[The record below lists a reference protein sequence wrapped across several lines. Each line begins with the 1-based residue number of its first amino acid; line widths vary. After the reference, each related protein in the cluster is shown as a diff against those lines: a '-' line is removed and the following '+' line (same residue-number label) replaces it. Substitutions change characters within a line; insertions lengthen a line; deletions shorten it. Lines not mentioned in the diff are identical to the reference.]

1 MLPVGDSVSH
11 IDRTVTN
18 DVVIPC
24 LTSAI
29 FDRSPHSSLAL
40 GILAR
45 DGVPVS
51 GLEAEYQAH
60 FEFRRRVY
68 VDQTGQLSED
78 DIGPDGTDRDR
89 DDGRSITFAVFEN
102 HADGVRIIGI
112 SRLIVRSRGGEAN
125 EADGAPA
132 GTAGT
137 PLPVESFYPAAFE
150 GAELD
155 GRSVEVSRVIARH
168 ERARVQDIV
177 QWDLFALMLA
187 YATNHNLGRVFAIV
201 EPPLERHLSGVMSIR
216 RIAEPEFVDHY
227 LDYNVPIEIDVAA
240 SSSAVTARTRNLVTE
255 LCEAEPGL
263 HFSGRRIGAPV
274 SSTGV

>member
-1 MLPVGDSVSH
+1 MPVGDSVSH
-11 IDRTVTN
+11 VDQSVTN
-18 DVVIPC
+18 DVVIPRF
-24 LTSAI
+24 TSAI
-29 FDRSPHSSLAL
+29 FDASPRSKLAL

-45 DGVPVS
+45 DGVPVP

-68 VDQTGQLSED
+68 VDQTGQLSES
-78 DIGPDGTDRDR
+78 DIGPDGTDRDL
-89 DDGRSITFAVFEN
+89 DDSRSITFAVFEN
-102 HADGVRIIGI
+102 HAEGVRIIGV
-112 SRLIVRSRGGEAN
+112 SRLIVRGRGGSAY
-125 EADGAPA
+125 AGDGAPP
-132 GTAGT
+132 GVSGS
-137 PLPVESFYPAAFE
+137 PLPVEGFYPAAFE
-150 GAELD
+150 GETLD

-187 YATNHNLGRVFAIV
+187 YTTNHDLGRVFAIV
-201 EPPLERHLSGVMSIR
+201 EPPLERHLRGVMSIR
-216 RIAEPEFVDHY
+216 RIAEPQFVDHY

-240 SSSAVTARTRNLVTE
+240 SSSAVTTRTRNLVAE

-263 HFSGRRIGAPV
+263 HFSGRSGGAPV